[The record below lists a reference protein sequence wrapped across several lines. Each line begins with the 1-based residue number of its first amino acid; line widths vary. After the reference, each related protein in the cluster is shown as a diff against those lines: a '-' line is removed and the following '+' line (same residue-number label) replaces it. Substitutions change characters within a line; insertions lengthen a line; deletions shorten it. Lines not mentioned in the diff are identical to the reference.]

1 MARSSF
7 LVYYFSRRRFS
18 ESFRSFFFI
27 ATCLSLT
34 TSLFI
39 LFYISSTSKLFIQP
53 DQTLFLV
60 KSSLGSS
67 SISPPL
73 PTHQIIKYS
82 VQNPPRFAFESVEA
96 CKSLIF
102 RVNGS
107 EEVEKRWSLGTLKP
121 IASNGNYVNN
131 EVFHNRD
138 IFIEDYGE
146 MNRSFK
152 IYVYPHKK
160 DDPFA
165 NALLPVKFKPGG
177 NYASESYFK
186 KVLMESHFI
195 TKDPTEADLFFL
207 PFSIATLRYDP
218 RVGVGGIQDFI
229 RAYIYNI
236 SQNYPYWNRSGG
248 ADHFY
253 IACHSIGRSAMEKVE
268 KVKYNAIQ
276 VVCSSSYFLSGYVAH
291 KDASLPQIWPRQGY
305 QPYLASSK
313 SADFGVKLAISRLS
327 QASKSLILRV
337 NGSEG
342 VEKRW
347 SLGTLKPIGSNGNY
361 ANNEVF
367 HDRDIFIE
375 DYGEMNRSFK
385 IYVYPHKK
393 DDPFANALLP
403 VKFKPGGNYA
413 SESYFKK
420 ALMKSHFITKDPA
433 EADLFFLPFSIAT
446 LRYDPRVGVGG
457 IQDFI
462 RAYIYNISQNYPYW
476 NRSGGADHFYIA
488 CHSIGRSA
496 MEKVEKVKFNAIQV
510 VCSSSYFLSGYV
522 AHKDASLPQIWP
534 RQGYQPYLA
543 SSKRKKLAFFAGSVN
558 SPVRKKLL
566 EVWRNDSE
574 IAVHFGRLKTPYS
587 DELLGS
593 KFCLH
598 VKGFEVNTARIGDAI
613 YYGCVPLIIAN
624 HYDLPFADI
633 LNWKSFSLVVDT
645 FDIPLLKKILHGI
658 SSEEYEVLHSNVLKV
673 RKHFQWHLSPLD
685 YDAFYMVMYELWLR
699 RNSVRVESF

>member
-34 TSLFI
+34 TSLLI

-82 VQNPPRFAFESVEA
+82 VQKPPRFAFESVEA
-96 CKSLIF
+96 GKSLIF

-121 IASNGNYVNN
+121 IASNVENWVELIFSDMFELEIVGFSGSGNYVNN
-131 EVFHNRD
+131 EVFHDRD

-186 KVLMESHFI
+186 KALMESHFI

-268 KVKYNAIQ
+268 KVK
-276 VVCSSSYFLSGYVAH
+276 
-291 KDASLPQIWPRQGY
+291 
-305 QPYLASSK
+305 
-313 SADFGVKLAISRLS
+313 
-327 QASKSLILRV
+327 
-337 NGSEG
+337 
-342 VEKRW
+342 
-347 SLGTLKPIGSNGNY
+347 
-361 ANNEVF
+361 
-367 HDRDIFIE
+367 
-375 DYGEMNRSFK
+375 
-385 IYVYPHKK
+385 
-393 DDPFANALLP
+393 
-403 VKFKPGGNYA
+403 
-413 SESYFKK
+413 
-420 ALMKSHFITKDPA
+420 
-433 EADLFFLPFSIAT
+433 
-446 LRYDPRVGVGG
+446 
-457 IQDFI
+457 
-462 RAYIYNISQNYPYW
+462 
-476 NRSGGADHFYIA
+476 
-488 CHSIGRSA
+488 
-496 MEKVEKVKFNAIQV
+496 FNAIQV
-510 VCSSSYFLSGYV
+510 GCSSSYFLSGYV

-543 SSKRKKLAFFAGSVN
+543 SSKR
-558 SPVRKKLL
+558 
-566 EVWRNDSE
+566 
-574 IAVHFGRLKTPYS
+574 
-587 DELLGS
+587 
-593 KFCLH
+593 
-598 VKGFEVNTARIGDAI
+598 
-613 YYGCVPLIIAN
+613 
-624 HYDLPFADI
+624 
-633 LNWKSFSLVVDT
+633 
-645 FDIPLLKKILHGI
+645 
-658 SSEEYEVLHSNVLKV
+658 
-673 RKHFQWHLSPLD
+673 
-685 YDAFYMVMYELWLR
+685 
-699 RNSVRVESF
+699 